1 MTAPS
6 GGVAALERLEALVA
20 NPALYELAKLVPEQQ
35 ASSGGRRRHYP
46 VYMWLLYD
54 ALLSVYGSARRV
66 EVELAHPLVW
76 KHLRSMIRERFVDE
90 PHLWLPDTPMRRYHY
105 LYARTRWLTDPVI
118 LAGLRDAHRKL
129 AADQARSMGLLDPDG
144 QGSWTHP
151 DLSRMLYADGK
162 VLTPLF
168 HAHPGDTRLNKET
181 GELRPLRAEPDGGL
195 HWEGTGETAWGTK
208 WVLVAVRSNEIHG
221 RMIVDVDWVPSP
233 GGEAAVAMD
242 AFVELAPH
250 CPGAQGVL
258 YDTALR
264 GVHQRL
270 MRDLGWL
277 SINKVTAK
285 EAGSNKP
292 RRAEG
297 QRVPKSTFVEQR
309 TVKQSDGTTLTVD
322 LYACDGA
329 IGVTRLL
336 GTGEQQFEELRRV
349 RTHRN
354 ADKNGK
360 FRWYNDYRLP
370 ERLGG
375 GTITVRLHA
384 TDDDVKRKFNRTEN
398 VRPIPSTDPD
408 FAGLYRRR
416 NDAESIN
423 RALDD
428 TLWLRRAHSIGHER
442 QHLNLLTFAL
452 GVNSL
457 ALHRHR
463 SRTSDPPRPRAAA

>member
-1 MTAPS
+1 MDGFDHDAGPGPVVIEVEPS
-6 GGVAALERLEALVA
+6 AVRGDSGSDVEHSVSDRLGGR
-20 NPALYELAKLVPEQQ
+20 PAELAD
-35 ASSGGRRRHYP
+35 AA
-46 VYMWLLYD
+46 D
-54 ALLSVYGSARRV
+54 ALGPAEQVVGGEAQV
-66 EVELAHPLVW
+66 
-76 KHLRSMIRERFVDE
+76 
-90 PHLWLPDTPMRRYHY
+90 
-105 LYARTRWLTDPVI
+105 
-118 LAGLRDAHRKL
+118 
-129 AADQARSMGLLDPDG
+129 
-144 QGSWTHP
+144 HP
-151 DLSRMLYADGK
+151 DLVVDEVVERQVRESAGFGVADH
-162 VLTPLF
+162 VLCT
-168 HAHPGDTRLNKET
+168 
-181 GELRPLRAEPDGGL
+181 RPLALLQLERRDVVAGLVGDERGVAPTLDG
-195 HWEGTGETAWGTK
+195 
-208 WVLVAVRSNEIHG
+208 LVAVRSNELHG

-264 GVHQRL
+264 GVHHQRL

-285 EAGSNKP
+285 KAGSNKP

-309 TVKQSDGTTLTVD
+309 NTTHADGTTTTVD

-329 IGVTRLL
+329 IGVTQLL

-360 FRWYNDYRLP
+360 FRWYNDYQLP

-384 TDDDVKRKFNRTEN
+384 TDGDAKRKFNRTEN

-463 SRTSDPPRPRAAA
+463 SRTSDPPSPRAAA